1 MTVKLERRFCSGLE
15 LREASSPA
23 ADGRI
28 ATLAGYAAIFN
39 SLSEDLGG
47 FREFI
52 RAGAF
57 SNSLNRG
64 DDIRAFFAHDS
75 SMIIGRRSANTLT
88 LTEDAK
94 GLAVEIAVPDTSVG
108 RDLVVSVKR
117 RDLTGMSF
125 GFNTVEQEW
134 TRQNK
139 DGDLLYRRE
148 LLQVDLFEVSPV
160 AFPAY
165 ADTSVEARGD
175 VRSFKELFE
184 EGVRLVGK
192 DAPAGDFARRDR
204 ITRSYRT
211 RSLLWTKA

>member
-1 MTVKLERRFCSGLE
+1 MTPKFERRFCSGLE
-15 LREASSPA
+15 LRESASPA

-28 ATLAGYAAIFN
+28 ATLVGYAAMFN

-57 SNSLNRG
+57 ANSLNRG
-64 DDIRAFFAHDS
+64 DDIRSLFAHDT
-75 SMIIGRRSANTLT
+75 SMIIGRRSAGTLK
-88 LTEDAK
+88 LSEDSK

-117 RDLTGMSF
+117 RDITGMSF
-125 GFNTVEQEW
+125 GFETVKQEW
-134 TRQNK
+134 SRQTK
-139 DGDLLYRRE
+139 DGDVLYRRE

-165 ADTSVEARGD
+165 ADTAIEARGD
-175 VRSFKELFE
+175 VRTLKDLFE
-184 EGVRLVGK
+184 EGVRLAGK
-192 DAPAGDFARRDR
+192 DAPAGDLTRRDR
-204 ITRSYRT
+204 MNRSYRAM
-211 RSLLWTKA
+211 RALWT